1 MSLTGFYQVTQAIKD
16 QLELDP
22 IVTTVTYGDIFDID
36 LNKKTLFPLS
46 HLVVNNATMENNIW
60 RFNLS
65 VFAIDIMD
73 ISKSDNVSAF
83 IGNDNEQDILHTQL
97 AVLNKLFEVLRRGNL
112 HKDLYQLDRSPSCEP
127 FTERFENNL
136 AGWVG
141 TFDVLVPNQMS
152 GCDIPIVRPTCAP
165 ATYEIVDSLL
175 NSLYTG
181 SITSGESSTITI
193 SDSTVANSD
202 SSYTASINAEGSL
215 VLPSSQVNVNSV
227 NEGDIVS
234 VKTVSINITDSNGV
248 VTPQDVTIT
257 GNTVAI
263 QVPAPTGRSTAT
275 LMKTGQT
282 TSYRTADDGDL
293 EAGRAT
299 SFSVLAENNPFSNTN
314 RFTDELGGQT
324 YTNDI
329 VIDWSTYNGTNV
341 LGYRR
346 TLSGSAVIWN
356 DAIDGAA
363 AVSIG
368 SFTTGWRLPN
378 LNELSN
384 LTAFGIANP
393 FNYSPINIA
402 TGNQLWSSTT
412 IHSFTNQAY
421 YCDTF
426 IGAILNNIKGTTY
439 KYIACRTFTVTGT
452 TLS

>member
-1 MSLTGFYQVTQAIKD
+1 
-16 QLELDP
+16 
-22 IVTTVTYGDIFDID
+22 
-36 LNKKTLFPLS
+36 
-46 HLVVNNATMENNIW
+46 
-60 RFNLS
+60 
-65 VFAIDIMD
+65 
-73 ISKSDNVSAF
+73 
-83 IGNDNEQDILHTQL
+83 
-97 AVLNKLFEVLRRGNL
+97 
-112 HKDLYQLDRSPSCEP
+112 
-127 FTERFENNL
+127 
-136 AGWVG
+136 
-141 TFDVLVPNQMS
+141 
-152 GCDIPIVRPTCAP
+152 
-165 ATYEIVDSLL
+165 
-175 NSLYTG
+175 
-181 SITSGESSTITI
+181 
-193 SDSTVANSD
+193 
-202 SSYTASINAEGSL
+202 
-215 VLPSSQVNVNSV
+215 V
-227 NEGDIVS
+227 NEGNIVS

-263 QVPAPTGRSTAT
+263 QVPAPTSRSTAT
-275 LMKTGQT
+275 LLKTGQSV
-282 TSYRTADDGDL
+282 SYRTGDDGDI
-293 EAGRAT
+293 EAGRAANFT
-299 SFSVLAENNPFSNTN
+299 TLAENNPFGNTN

-363 AVSIG
+363 SVSIG

-412 IHSFTNQAY
+412 IHAFTNQAY